1 MITGIKAFL
10 NACLKIKVLRS
21 NPFAFAR
28 IIYSLVKTETISVRV
43 KRATFAITPT
53 DKAKIGIIDDLI
65 AFDELYEVGNNLNFE
80 ANSNKINIANT
91 NDGME
96 TPITEITVAI
106 VSQIVFLCNA
116 ANTPKN
122 IPITVPIITAH
133 KP

>member
-1 MITGIKAFL
+1 ML
-10 NACLKIKVLRS
+10 LQRV
-21 NPFAFAR
+21 
-28 IIYSLVKTETISVRV
+28 IYSLVKTETISVHV

-65 AFDELYEVGNNLNFE
+65 AFDELYEVGNNLTLE
-80 ANSNKINIANT
+80 ANNNKINIANT

-122 IPITVPIITAH
+122 IYQ
-133 KP
+133 